1 VIIMIIRKAYRLL
14 FGSRTLLVTNVV
26 SSGVLMGLGD
36 WFVQQTIKRTEKN
49 QQKTDW
55 ERTGE

>member
-1 VIIMIIRKAYRLL
+1 MSIRKAYRLL

-36 WFVQQTIKRTEKN
+36 WFVQQTMKRTEKN